1 MIDFNEIVKMIMDRG
16 YKAEIREVDKD
27 GAVRE
32 AIAILKPNKTLAPV
46 IYLDT
51 FDFGKFESLEAI
63 VDEFIRITEENSLDE
78 DFDMSIIYDW
88 EKVKSNLHLCLGYR
102 CNFNGAVFT
111 KPFLS
116 DIVQYIRIKMDNIL
130 GEEGLV
136 ATMIVTREMAQ
147 HWQESCPNANDIFAI
162 ATANAQG
169 SYVIEDLWESM
180 GVKPEDD
187 MPSEMLILSNQDR
200 HYGAGVLTC
209 TELLNQASD
218 KLGGTD
224 FYILPSS
231 THEVLAVRLRDEVN
245 AEKLRGLVQS
255 VNDNELAQKE
265 KLSYSVYFYER
276 SSETIKQAG

>member
-1 MIDFNEIVKMIMDRG
+1 MIDFNEIVKMITDRG

-32 AIAILKPNKTLAPV
+32 AIAILEPNKTLAPV

-51 FDFGKFESLEAI
+51 FDFSRFESLEAI

-78 DFDMSIIYDW
+78 EFDMSIIYDW
-88 EKVKSNLHLCLGYR
+88 EKVKSNLYLCLGYR
-102 CNFNGAVFT
+102 CNFNGAIFT

-116 DIVQYIRIKMDNIL
+116 DIVQYIRIKMDNVL
-130 GEEGLV
+130 GTEGLV

-147 HWQESCPNANDIFAI
+147 HWQESCPDANDIFAI
-162 ATANAQG
+162 ATANVQN

-180 GVKPEDD
+180 GVKPEEDV
-187 MPSEMLILSNQDR
+187 PSEMLILSNQDR

-218 KLGGTD
+218 KLGGKD